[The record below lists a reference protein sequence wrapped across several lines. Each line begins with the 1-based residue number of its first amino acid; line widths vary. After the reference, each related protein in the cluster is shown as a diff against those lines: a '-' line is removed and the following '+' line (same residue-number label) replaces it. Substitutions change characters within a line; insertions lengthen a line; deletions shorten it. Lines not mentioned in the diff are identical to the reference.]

1 MHIGMTVHAGCF
13 CFRKHQAFMAFPA
26 TQDLVLARKGH
37 RGSVVVEGIDRFIE
51 FPAVRAVTKITA
63 KLKVLPVR

>member
-1 MHIGMTVHAGCF
+1 
-13 CFRKHQAFMAFPA
+13 MAFPA